1 MIAHTKL
8 RTNVSIDPELLE
20 LARGLKLKLSPLL
33 EAAIR
38 QKARELAANNWL
50 AENRGAI
57 EAYNEEVA
65 EHSVFSDGLREF

>member
-38 QKARELAANNWL
+38 QKARELAADNWL

-57 EAYNEEVA
+57 ESYNEEVA
-65 EHSVFSDGLREF
+65 EHGTFSDGLRAF

>member
-1 MIAHTKL
+1 MITHTKL

-57 EAYNEEVA
+57 ESYNEEVA
-65 EHSVFSDGLREF
+65 ENGVFSDGLRGF